1 MAKSRRTNPGKVEL
15 YREAGEVLRENR
27 ADLLKIWV
35 AIVAT
40 VAVLNLPIF
49 PVYERG
55 LVTGVLLTFTACL
68 SLWLIWYASGLGPRL
83 EGTWAEGFTAE
94 QLQKVTGEVQ
104 AIPNLRFDGFDI
116 DHAVVARHGVYAIET
131 KLRRK
136 LHPRALERDAFQAAS
151 NGRSLRLYLTKSHRG
166 ILPPPDAVF
175 HSLLVIW
182 GRAGVEMTP
191 QQMETPKG
199 TVTVLGGRHL
209 AAWLSQQG
217 RGPLAQDHVD
227 ALADALRMI
236 AVTREENHAP
246 DSWVLRWVARVR
258 S

>member
-35 AIVAT
+35 AIVVT
-40 VAVLNLPIF
+40 VAILNLPIF

-55 LVTGVLLTFTACL
+55 LVTGVLLTLTACL

-83 EGTWAEGFTAE
+83 EGTWAEGFTGE
-94 QLQKVTGEVQ
+94 QLQEVTGEVQ

-131 KLRRK
+131 KLHRK
-136 LHPRALERDAFQAAS
+136 LYPTALERDAFQAAS

-166 ILPPPDAVF
+166 VVPPPDEVF
-175 HSLLVIW
+175 HSVLVIW

-191 QQMETPKG
+191 RQMATPKG
-199 TVTVLGGRHL
+199 VVTLLGGRHL
-209 AAWLSQQG
+209 AAWLSEQG
-217 RGPLAQDHVD
+217 RGPLTQDHVD
-227 ALADALRMI
+227 ALADALRTL
-236 AVTREENHAP
+236 AVTREVNHAP
-246 DSWVLRWVARVR
+246 ESRMLRWVARVR